1 MILSSIVEQMIWT
14 LNWPPHVTTKPV
26 VDIASNLKSEKHD
39 VTTSNILIR
48 RDKLGDKALE
58 VNAHLTR
65 FYKEKDI
72 AFTYHSMKA
81 KRI

>member
-1 MILSSIVEQMIWT
+1 MILSSIEEQMIWT

-26 VDIASNLKSEKHD
+26 VDIASNLKREKHD

-48 RDKLGDKALE
+48 RDKALE

-65 FYKEKDI
+65 FYKGKDI
-72 AFTYHSMKA
+72 AYTYHPMKA